1 MTGWED
7 GTGKPVIFPLVAV
20 EKERWFFDGMTLER
34 TSPSAL
40 TMWVRITE
48 KGTTNEV
55 PFRLVRTRS
64 VVR

>member
-1 MTGWED
+1 MT
-7 GTGKPVIFPLVAV
+7 I
-20 EKERWFFDGMTLER
+20 ER